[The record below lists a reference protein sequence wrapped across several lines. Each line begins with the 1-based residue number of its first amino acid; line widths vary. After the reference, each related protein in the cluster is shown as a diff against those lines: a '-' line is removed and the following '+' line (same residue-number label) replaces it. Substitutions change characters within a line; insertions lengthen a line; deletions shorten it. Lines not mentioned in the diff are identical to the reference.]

1 MFLATH
7 GVLRRTSGFV
17 PPAFTDTNSFE
28 FDGSSDYF
36 TGTTTYSELDG
47 VNKMTLSLWMKPI
60 NGNPLYEYVV
70 TVPRN
75 STANDH
81 VFSFQHYE
89 NNYLS
94 FSIDGRTTQSVL
106 ANISSITYGSWNHIM
121 CVLDTTLSGNDRA
134 RIYVNGVDETYQFGL
149 GTLTT
154 LQNAS
159 GGLMIAEEPQ
169 GAYNPYRGLL
179 DEVAIWAGSDQ
190 RAKVSDIYNS
200 GVPADLNNTS
210 GLNAPTT
217 FLRMGENST
226 WNGSKWT
233 MTDVNSTY
241 ALDSTSMNLASR
253 TTDVP

>member
-7 GVLRRTSGFV
+7 GVLRRSSGFV
-17 PPAFTDTNSFE
+17 PPVFADNYSFE
-28 FDGSSDYF
+28 YDGVSDYF
-36 TGTTTYSELDG
+36 TGTTTYTELNAQ
-47 VNKMTLSLWMKPI
+47 NKMTLSLWMKPI
-60 NGNPLYEYVV
+60 NGAPLYEYVV

-75 STANDH
+75 STANEH
-81 VFSFQHYE
+81 VVSFQHFE

-94 FSIDGRTTQSVL
+94 FSIDGRTTQSVQ
-106 ANISSITYGSWNHIM
+106 ANISSITYGAWNHVM

-134 RIYVNGVDETYQFGL
+134 RIYVNGVDETYQFSL

-169 GAYNPYRGLL
+169 GAYNPYKGLL
-179 DEVAIWAGSDQ
+179 NEVAIWSGSDQ

-210 GLNAPTT
+210 GLTAPTT
-217 FLRMGENST
+217 WIRSENGS
-226 WNGSKWT
+226 WDGSKWT
-233 MTDVNSTY
+233 IDDENTSYQLESVNMT
-241 ALDSTSMNLASR
+241 LASR
-253 TTDVP
+253 TSDVPT